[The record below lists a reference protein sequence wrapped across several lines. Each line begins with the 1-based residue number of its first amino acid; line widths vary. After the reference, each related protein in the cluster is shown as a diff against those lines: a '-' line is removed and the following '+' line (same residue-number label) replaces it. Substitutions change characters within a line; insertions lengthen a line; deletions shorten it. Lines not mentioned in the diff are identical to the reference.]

1 MNANTQFIQDLVTF
15 PAKTNAIPKALYESA
30 EIYQL
35 EMERLFYGP
44 HWHPVAH
51 VGEIPNAG
59 DYKTFYIGEVPIL
72 ITRLE
77 GGAVGVFHNACSHR
91 GTMLVPEVR
100 GNAGE
105 FQCPYHRWL
114 FDNGGNLRG
123 VPGENDFP
131 EDFCK
136 ADFGLRK
143 IRYEVF
149 AGLVF
154 ATLDDHAAPLSEQ
167 LGEIAAPLAA
177 SLGGDGRLKL
187 LGYQKVMYNAN
198 WKTYRDQDGYHPP
211 LLHAAFKMLN
221 WQGGKGEC
229 TISENGNIALVS
241 QLAAVRNADFLKD
254 PSLVEFKGVDP
265 SQGSYVVCPSLVSF
279 GSKHLDMFNF
289 RFGIPRGPLKT
300 EVHWAYFCHE
310 DDDEEM
316 IRHRLRQS
324 SNMLGPSGLVSLE
337 DAAVFHR
344 IQNALKAGT
353 PNAYFMKGV
362 RKDADPYKSGQNDE
376 IANIVWWE
384 WYRKQMG
391 FSRAAA

>member
-1 MNANTQFIQDLVTF
+1 MNANTQFIQDLVVF
-15 PAKTNAIPKALYESA
+15 PAKPNAIPKMLYESA

-51 VGEIPNAG
+51 LGEIPKAG
-59 DYKTFYIGEVPIL
+59 DYKTFFIGEVPIL
-72 ITRLE
+72 ITRQE
-77 GGAVGVFHNACSHR
+77 NGEVGVFHNACTHR
-91 GTMLVPEVR
+91 GTLLVPEVR
-100 GNAGE
+100 GCATE

-143 IRYEVF
+143 IRFEVF

-241 QLAAVRNADFLKD
+241 QLAAVRNTEFLKD

-265 SQGSYVVCPSLVSF
+265 SQGSYVVCPSLLSF

-353 PNAYFMKGV
+353 PNAYFLKGV

-384 WYRKQMG
+384 WYRRQMG